1 MTAGGQSERTDNGG
15 EAIRIRP
22 ADVTDA
28 VAAHDIVMTSGAL
41 EPNSGYAYALAFR
54 EFGDTC
60 RVAIRD
66 GAVVGF
72 VLGFV
77 PPTRTDTVFVWQIG
91 VREDARGIG
100 VGHALLEAL
109 TSDRAEPFAYL
120 EATVAPSNTTSRALF
135 TGFAKR
141 RGAPLVTTPCF
152 DSNHFPGSTHESEPL
167 LRIGPL
173 RGATT

>member
-1 MTAGGQSERTDNGG
+1 MNEGGQSERTIAGG
-15 EAIRIRP
+15 ASIRIRR
-22 ADVTDA
+22 AEVTDA
-28 VAAHDIVMTSGAL
+28 VAAHDIVITSGAL

-60 RVAIRD
+60 RVAVRD
-66 GAVVGF
+66 GEVVGF

-77 PPTRTDTVFVWQIG
+77 PPTRTETVFVWQIG
-91 VREDARGIG
+91 VREDARGMG
-100 VGHALLEAL
+100 VGQALLEAL

-120 EATVAPSNTTSRALF
+120 EATVTPSNTTSRALF
-135 TGFAKR
+135 AGFAKR
-141 RGAPLVTTPCF
+141 RGAALVTKPCF

-173 RGATT
+173 RGATL